1 MRAASPVK
9 GEVESWLN
17 GKQLNYIKIQGTCY
31 PIRETSA
38 CLSISLCLSLT
49 PGPSVAIKPSPIDVL
64 SKHSFS
70 LLNTFYWFSLHRT
83 RTHWEREKAFVSV
96 RCLGNLSDKHECH
109 VSRYSSSAHTH
120 SHTEIDVLCTLATRR
135 MSNVSCLL
143 FCLSSMRHTSKLA
156 YDVTWA
162 NMGFIP
168 QPIRMP
174 HKSRNNPAKNKF

>member
-1 MRAASPVK
+1 MRAAPVK
-9 GEVESWLN
+9 GELESWLN

-38 CLSISLCLSLT
+38 CLSVSLT
-49 PGPSVAIKPSPIDVL
+49 PGQSTAIKPSPIDVL

-70 LLNTFYWFSLHRT
+70 LLNTFYWFSLHHP
-83 RTHWEREKAFVSV
+83 RTHIERARKRAFVSV
-96 RCLGNLSDKHECH
+96 RCLGNLSDKHECD

-120 SHTEIDVLCTLATRR
+120 TRREIYVLCTLATRR

-156 YDVTWA
+156 YDVTWV
-162 NMGFIP
+162 NVCFTP

-174 HKSRNNPAKNKF
+174 HKSRNNPAKNKFQIE